1 MNVFTIEKSF
11 HYRQKCFQF
20 RSYCVDLTISFGKQH
35 SPTTSSSV
43 CLARIS
49 YMTKDSIQTLCS
61 GKAYLLNFT
70 CK

>member
-1 MNVFTIEKSF
+1 MYIYIFVLLIINLLPIFKKKQMS
-11 HYRQKCFQF
+11 
-20 RSYCVDLTISFGKQH
+20 LTISFGKQH